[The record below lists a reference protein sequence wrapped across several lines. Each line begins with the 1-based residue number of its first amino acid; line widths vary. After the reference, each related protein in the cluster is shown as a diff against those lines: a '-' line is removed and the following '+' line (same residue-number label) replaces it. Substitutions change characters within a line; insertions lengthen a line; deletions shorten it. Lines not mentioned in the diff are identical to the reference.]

1 MGSRHD
7 TPGTSGT
14 ARPPAL
20 ASSGQ
25 VLHCKLYKLWS
36 YNLTVWYKSY
46 LKPPTLLV
54 NKLRRQDEMDLFCRK
69 GLSKLKVLLV
79 TESQPVGD
87 ELQISTNPR

>member
-1 MGSRHD
+1 M
-7 TPGTSGT
+7 
-14 ARPPAL
+14 
-20 ASSGQ
+20 
-25 VLHCKLYKLWS
+25 
-36 YNLTVWYKSY
+36 WYKSY